1 MTGRVE
7 REGVSR
13 RVPAGG
19 HGAVIGPK
27 RKVQEYRT
35 GRMGMTATQTL
46 ARHQT
51 EGAAIMRG
59 KLMFITGLAAG
70 FVLGSRAGRE
80 KYEEIR
86 VNAKK
91 VWEHPTVQEAAG
103 VAQAQATK
111 LYTESKDK
119 LQTSKLGEKLHVA
132 DTGET
137 DTATLIA
144 PTDSLAGSNSK
155 TTGTTY

>member
-1 MTGRVE
+1 
-7 REGVSR
+7 
-13 RVPAGG
+13 
-19 HGAVIGPK
+19 
-27 RKVQEYRT
+27 
-35 GRMGMTATQTL
+35 
-46 ARHQT
+46 
-51 EGAAIMRG
+51 MRG

-103 VAQAQATK
+103 VAQAQANK
-111 LYTESKDK
+111 LYSESKDK

-132 DTGET
+132 DTSGT
-137 DTATLIA
+137 DTATLTA
-144 PTDSLAGSNSK
+144 PSDSLAGSNSK
-155 TTGTTY
+155 TTGSTY